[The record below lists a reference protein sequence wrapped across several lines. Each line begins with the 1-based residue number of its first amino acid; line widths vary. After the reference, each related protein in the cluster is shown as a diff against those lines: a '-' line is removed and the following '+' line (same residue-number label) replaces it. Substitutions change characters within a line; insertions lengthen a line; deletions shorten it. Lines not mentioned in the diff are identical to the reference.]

1 MAELRKLKIK
11 LKNIINLIGIKS
23 EKIKPLCD
31 NVYLCNINLNIK
43 SFMKDSL
50 YLFFQSMPFFERF

>member
-23 EKIKPLCD
+23 EKIKPLCE

-50 YLFFQSMPFFERF
+50 YLFFSIHAIF